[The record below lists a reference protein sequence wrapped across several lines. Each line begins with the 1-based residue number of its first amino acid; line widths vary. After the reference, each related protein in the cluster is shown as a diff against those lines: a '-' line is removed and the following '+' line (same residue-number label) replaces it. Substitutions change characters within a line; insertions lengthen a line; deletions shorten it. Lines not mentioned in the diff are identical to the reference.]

1 MPRKRINEPVVVTDE
16 QILAYDNVPVPIAA
30 QYIGWTPNKLYYALQ
45 DHQVPFGF
53 VTERE
58 SEKRACG
65 ASWTYNIS
73 PGLLVA
79 YKRGTLTVIP
89 RADLIRLVQDAVSAA
104 TTK

>member
-1 MPRKRINEPVVVTDE
+1 MANQKNRERAPITDAD
-16 QILAYDNVPVPIAA
+16 ILAYDNVPVPIAA

-53 VTERE
+53 VAERE

>member
-1 MPRKRINEPVVVTDE
+1 MANQKNRERAPITDAD
-16 QILAYDNVPVPIAA
+16 ILAYDNVPVPIAA
-30 QYIGWTPNKLYYALQ
+30 QYIGWNANKLYYALQ

-53 VTERE
+53 VAERE